1 MKQANKYWLLE
12 RGTREGNRLIFSRPW
27 VPSAQT
33 DIAAT
38 FRRVRENQTTHDT
51 MTPNEFELNMIT
63 QWERDMQAHEFANNI

>member
-27 VPSAQT
+27 TPSSNT
-33 DIAAT
+33 NIAAT
-38 FRRVRENQTTHDT
+38 FRRVRENQTTD

-63 QWERDMQAHEFANNI
+63 QWERDMRAHEFANNI